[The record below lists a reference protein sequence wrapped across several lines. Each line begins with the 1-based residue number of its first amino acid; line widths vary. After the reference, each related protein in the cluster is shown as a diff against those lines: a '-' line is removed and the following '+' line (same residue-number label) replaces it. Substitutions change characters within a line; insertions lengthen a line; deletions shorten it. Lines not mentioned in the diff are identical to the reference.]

1 MDDSD
6 ESKFVN
12 IVGPILSPDELENV
26 RQSPSDELVS
36 RLESL
41 ARKTGT
47 GALSDQPS
55 EGGISG
61 SRKTTYT
68 STGSKRLNLKDIA
81 KLNWVHLLQNPIKH
95 FTAPMWF
102 GDIDYDLIFETKTYL
117 CYLCRT
123 DEDDYAFVV
132 YLFKEDGKSL
142 RYLSESHNTKKYRVF
157 STHPK
162 GHKPKWI
169 AEKLDWTIMAF
180 EEWFGFTLY
189 EEL

>member
-1 MDDSD
+1 MANVSQMNCENSSPNRGGQLGID
-6 ESKFVN
+6 E
-12 IVGPILSPDELENV
+12 GRLAALERGVHGVTPCKKCEARSV
-26 RQSPSDELVS
+26 R
-36 RLESL
+36 
-41 ARKTGT
+41 
-47 GALSDQPS
+47 
-55 EGGISG
+55 I
-61 SRKTTYT
+61 
-68 STGSKRLNLKDIA
+68 NLKDIA
-81 KLNWVHLLQNPIKH
+81 KINWVNLLQNPIKH

-102 GDIDYDLIFETKTYL
+102 GDIDYDLIFENKTHI

-169 AEKLDWTIMAF
+169 AERLDWTILAF